1 VCAVVWESDGNGA
14 HDDPRGR
21 ASWGLYRGNPK
32 VIRIREVWR

>member
-1 VCAVVWESDGNGA
+1 MAWKSDSDGA
-14 HDDPRGR
+14 HDDDPRGR